1 MAFSQSNIGRVRLG
15 KQTAWNNATP
25 SPSFSDIHVVEAEV
39 FLPELATEVLST
51 DAMRGNYAARRTVD
65 GGKSNIPVSLRMPLH
80 GWSATAPSS
89 DPTASNQHPDALI
102 LEYALGAASYVA
114 GVGSVTHSS
123 AGTAAATVYASGD
136 AISEGKAV
144 LVPISATT
152 YGIGWARDVAG
163 DTCAWACELP
173 SAAHASTNCK
183 GALLQ
188 TMSTASPATGL
199 VMHYQGQ
206 DSNTD
211 ITLSNGM
218 VTSAKIIMNPNA
230 QPMLEAELVFGAWAL
245 GTSGAPGLYEYT
257 LPQLPVAVGNNGA
270 RLWVGGDGAGGG
282 ALNASVFTVELDLSV
297 EYQPV
302 LGHSAAEGISQ
313 YIVTNRDATLTITE
327 PTTHAYNDMNV
338 AGGTS
343 VGSIQVDLCTTP
355 GRAFSMLLPSA
366 VLENTRTLGDN
377 NGVVG
382 TTSVYKAGYYDN
394 DGSDS
399 AVGTAPADTIVRTA
413 FL

>member
-15 KQTAWNNATP
+15 KQSAWNTATA
-25 SPSFSDIHVVEAEV
+25 SPAFSDIHIVEAEV
-39 FLPELATEVLST
+39 FLPELSTEVLQT
-51 DAMRGNYAARRTVD
+51 EAMRGNYAARRTVD
-65 GGKSNIPVSLRMPLH
+65 GGKGNIPVSLRMPLH
-80 GWSATAPSS
+80 GWSAATPTG
-89 DPTASNQHPDALI
+89 DPTASNQHVDALI
-102 LEYALGAASYVA
+102 LEYALGASSYVA
-114 GVGSVTHSS
+114 MVGSSTHSS
-123 AGTAAATVYASGD
+123 AGTATATTFAATEAP
-136 AISEGKAV
+136 SEGKAV
-144 LVPISATT
+144 LVPISATPT
-152 YGIGWARDVAG
+152 YSIGWAKDVSG
-163 DTCAWACELP
+163 DACTWISDLS
-173 SAAHASTNCK
+173 SAAHASTTCK

-188 TMSTASPATGL
+188 HMSTASPTTGL
-199 VMHYQGQ
+199 MMHYQGQ
-206 DSNTD
+206 DTNTD

-218 VTSAKIIMNPNA
+218 VTNCKIIMSPNA
-230 QPMLEAELVFGAWAL
+230 QPMLEADLVFGAWAL

-270 RLWVGGDGAGGG
+270 RLMVNN
-282 ALNASVFTVELDLSV
+282 ALNASVFTVEFEIST

-338 AGGTS
+338 AGGTA
-343 VGSIQVDLCTTP
+343 VGAIQVDLCTTP
-355 GRAFSMLLPSA
+355 GRSFSMLLPSA

-377 NGVVG
+377 SGVVG
-382 TTSVYKAGYYDN
+382 TTSVYKAGYYDS

>member
-25 SPSFSDIHVVEAEV
+25 SPAFSALHVVEAEV
-39 FLPELATEVLST
+39 FLPELSTEILQT
-51 DAMRGNYAARRTVD
+51 EAMRGNYAARRSVD
-65 GGKSNIPVSLRMPLH
+65 GGKSNITVSLRMPMH
-80 GWSATAPSS
+80 GWNSTTPTG
-89 DPTASNQHPDALI
+89 DPTSSNQHPDALI
-102 LEYALGAASYVA
+102 LEYALGASIYCPARSKT
-114 GVGSVTHSS
+114 THSS
-123 AGTAAATVYASGD
+123 AGTASTTVMASGE
-136 AISEGKAV
+136 ALTEGHAM
-144 LVPISATT
+144 LCPISASAFSV
-152 YGIGWARDVAG
+152 GWSKDVSG
-163 DTCAWACELP
+163 DSVTWAQDLS
-173 SAAHASTNCK
+173 SAPHASTD
-183 GALLQ
+183 GFGSMLQ
-188 TMSTASPATGL
+188 YMDTASPATGL

-206 DSNTD
+206 DANTD

-218 VTSAKIIMNPNA
+218 VTACKIIMNPNA
-230 QPMLEAELVFGAWAL
+230 QPMIEADLVFGAWSL

-270 RLWVGGDGAGGG
+270 RLMVNNS
-282 ALNASVFTVELDLSV
+282 LNASVFTVELDLAV

-313 YIVTNRDATLTITE
+313 YIVTNRDATLTVTE
-327 PTTHAYNDMNV
+327 PTTNAYNDMNV
-338 AGGTS
+338 AGGTAI
-343 VGSIQVDLCTTP
+343 GAIQVDLCTTP
-355 GRAFSMLLPSA
+355 GRAFSLLLPSA

-382 TTSVYKAGYYDN
+382 TTSVYKAGYYDD

>member
-25 SPSFSDIHVVEAEV
+25 SPAFSAIHVVEAEV

-65 GGKSNIPVSLRMPLH
+65 GGKSNIPISLRMPLH
-80 GWSATAPSS
+80 GWSTATPPG
-89 DPTASNQHPDALI
+89 DPTSSNQHPDALI
-102 LEYALGAASYVA
+102 LEYALGASTYCPARSKT
-114 GVGSVTHSS
+114 THSS
-123 AGTAAATVYASGD
+123 PGTASTTVMASGEALTEGHAMLC
-136 AISEGKAV
+136 AIGADSFSVGWSKDVSGDSVTWAQD
-144 LVPISATT
+144 LSSA
-152 YGIGWARDVAG
+152 
-163 DTCAWACELP
+163 P
-173 SAAHASTNCK
+173 HASTD
-183 GALLQ
+183 GFGSMLQ
-188 TMSTASPATGL
+188 YMDTASPATGL

-206 DSNTD
+206 DANTD

-270 RLWVGGDGAGGG
+270 RLMVNNS
-282 ALNASVFTVELDLSV
+282 LNSSVFTVELDLSV

-338 AGGTS
+338 AGGTAI
-343 VGSIQVDLCTTP
+343 GAIQVDLCTTP